1 MKTSQVTTFICNVEN
16 TKSFDTTCVFYD
28 HVTDGA
34 VQYPVAWGCFSTK
47 YWNNVTKNPKCLK
60 MTHELLLSH
69 SLISKRHLNRVVET
83 KMYEYLNFDIS
94 VLIHPPLVVSNLGQF

>member
-1 MKTSQVTTFICNVEN
+1 
-16 TKSFDTTCVFYD
+16 
-28 HVTDGA
+28 
-34 VQYPVAWGCFSTK
+34 
-47 YWNNVTKNPKCLK
+47 

-94 VLIHPPLVVSNLGQF
+94 VLILPPLVVSNLGQF